1 MTKSKSKNQID
12 KNLFEPTELDF
23 LDGVDV
29 ASNIIISK
37 MTPKVANIVRK
48 RLKEGGTT
56 NDKPKPSNVIN
67 FPIKPNMPLYEW
79 WKTASVDDVKE
90 LLNPVY
96 SEKALEGL
104 SEKELLDLLQYT
116 IDTGGIG

>member
-79 WKTASVDDVKE
+79 WKTEIEPKKPDLTLEEYMDIKKKE
-90 LLNPVY
+90 RTFM
-96 SEKALEGL
+96 S
-104 SEKELLDLLQYT
+104 
-116 IDTGGIG
+116 GIGRLFSKKNS

>member
-1 MTKSKSKNQID
+1 
-12 KNLFEPTELDF
+12 
-23 LDGVDV
+23 
-29 ASNIIISK
+29 
-37 MTPKVANIVRK
+37 
-48 RLKEGGTT
+48 
-56 NDKPKPSNVIN
+56 
-67 FPIKPNMPLYEW
+67 MPLYEW